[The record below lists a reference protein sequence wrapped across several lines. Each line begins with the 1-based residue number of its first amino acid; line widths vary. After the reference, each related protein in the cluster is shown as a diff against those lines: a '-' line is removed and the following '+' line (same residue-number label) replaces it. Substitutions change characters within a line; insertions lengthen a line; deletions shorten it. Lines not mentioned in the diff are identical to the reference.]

1 MKGKQMPGLGSL
13 VHGKLLEMN
22 LTSASTIT
30 VNNMIVVLVVTS
42 SILMIFTSWR
52 CVGLSV
58 SELRQLQLRLD
69 TCLASVHKTSAR
81 LLKIQSSLGNRSVKL
96 SCRRIFFSS
105 IAFPEA
111 K

>member
-13 VHGKLLEMN
+13 VHSKLLEMN

-42 SILMIFTSWR
+42 SILMIFLRLGVVW
-52 CVGLSV
+52 VGFARLSV
-58 SELRQLQLRLD
+58 SELRQLQFRLD

-81 LLKIQSSLGNRSVKL
+81 LLKIKN
-96 SCRRIFFSS
+96 
-105 IAFPEA
+105 
-111 K
+111 

>member
-42 SILMIFTSWR
+42 SILMISLLLGVVW
-52 CVGLSV
+52 VESV
-58 SELRQLQLRLD
+58 SELRQLQFRLD
-69 TCLASVHKTSAR
+69 TCLASLHKTSAR
-81 LLKIQSSLGNRSVKL
+81 LLKIKN
-96 SCRRIFFSS
+96 
-105 IAFPEA
+105 
-111 K
+111 